1 MPHRQAFIVRFLA
14 EVKYSLPQVKIFGHY
29 FTSSKCIHAFLP
41 SWPLCVGIHKTTSS
55 LSKVVLINLQKAR
68 NTCRETD
75 VQQQKRYFTW
85 QEQIHSLF
93 SYPKAWKYP
102 LQLALDT
109 VNNEQKATPCLP
121 HNVTILPA
129 SLPVTCSAVHLHKWK
144 AQVRAKSVLINL
156 NYIVRVSVT
165 VWCLT
170 FIKCRLKT
178 ADQSECYS
186 GYVRVQSAFVRQ
198 HGGLLYVASVSHT
211 SFCDAIFSFHLFG
224 TSPSVN

>member
-1 MPHRQAFIVRFLA
+1 MH
-14 EVKYSLPQVKIFGHY
+14 SCLPGLSVLVYTKQ
-29 FTSSKCIHAFLP
+29 HAL
-41 SWPLCVGIHKTTSS
+41 S

-75 VQQQKRYFTW
+75 VQQQKHYFTW

-93 SYPKAWKYP
+93 SYPEAWKYP
-102 LQLALDT
+102 LQLALDA
-109 VNNEQKATPCLP
+109 VNNEQKVTPCLP

-144 AQVRAKSVLINL
+144 AQVRAKSVLINF

-170 FIKCRLKT
+170 FIKCRLET
-178 ADQSECYS
+178 ADQPECYS
-186 GYVRVQSAFVRQ
+186 GYVSVQSAFVRQ
-198 HGGLLYVASVSHT
+198 HGGLLYMYVATVSHT
-211 SFCDAIFSFHLFG
+211 SFCDATFSFHLFG